1 MVMETSVQ
9 SGRFNRPPTNLNKNR
24 RVLVVDDNQA
34 IHDDFR
40 KILAGDDGAS
50 ELAREAAELFGSAP
64 GGPMQGDFDMSFALQ
79 GAEALELVKTAV
91 AEGRRYS
98 LVFTDMR
105 MPPGWDGLETAQRLW
120 EVDPDLQIVICT
132 AYSDKSW
139 DEMTEKL
146 GNPERVLILK
156 KPFDTIEVLQL
167 AHALTEKW
175 SLLQASRQN
184 TEELER
190 TVDLRTR
197 ELRAS
202 EHRFRTLSASAPIG
216 IVEGDKMLNCTYVN
230 PHWEKISG
238 LSSREALGSGWR
250 KVIHPDDLKRVT
262 GEWRDALVNKRDFD
276 SEHRYLRPDGEVR
289 WVRARSVI
297 TRSEL

>member
-105 MPPGWDGLETAQRLW
+105 MPPGWDGLETALRLW
-120 EVDPDLQIVICT
+120 EVDPDLQVVICT

-139 DEMTEKL
+139 EEMMEKL
-146 GNPERVLILK
+146 GNSERVLILK

-175 SLLQASRQN
+175 SLLQSARHN
-184 TEELER
+184 MRDLEA
-190 TVDLRTR
+190 TVRLRTQ
-197 ELRAS
+197 ELRDAHEKLQSS
-202 EHRFRTLSASAPIG
+202 ERRFRMLSSSAPIG
-216 IVEGDKMLNCTYVN
+216 IFEADVAGLCCYVN
-230 PHWEKISG
+230 PEWEKIAGISCQ
-238 LSSREALGSGWR
+238 EALGTGWR
-250 KVIHPDDLKRVT
+250 KVLHPEDDSSVSA
-262 GEWRDALVNKRDFD
+262 EWN
-276 SEHRYLRPDGEVR
+276 
-289 WVRARSVI
+289 RAVATQR
-297 TRSEL
+297 EFN